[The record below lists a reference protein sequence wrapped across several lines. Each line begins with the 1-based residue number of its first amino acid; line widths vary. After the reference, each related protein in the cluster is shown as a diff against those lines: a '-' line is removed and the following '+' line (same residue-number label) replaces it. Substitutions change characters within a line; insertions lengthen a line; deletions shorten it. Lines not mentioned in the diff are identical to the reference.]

1 MVIRSRCQPLG
12 GCKGG
17 SIPVEYR
24 GTSSSL
30 VRGISIARAPRLRPT
45 PEKKTGSLIITATFV
60 LSEVDDGA
68 GQAGREGE
76 GANGGKGA
84 ASAAASAAAVPVL
97 QLLHPVRLGPGI
109 KHTWGT
115 TSLRQHCSCECCGV
129 TSEKAD
135 DHQGTPISENYA
147 SYSRTEL

>member
-1 MVIRSRCQPLG
+1 MVIRSLCQPLG

-17 SIPVEYR
+17 SIPVAYT

-30 VRGISIARAPRLRPT
+30 VRRISIARAPRLRPT
-45 PEKKTGSLIITATFV
+45 PEKKMAWDWQPDHHCHTV

-97 QLLHPVRLGPGI
+97 QLLRPVRMRKMGA
-109 KHTWGT
+109 
-115 TSLRQHCSCECCGV
+115 
-129 TSEKAD
+129 KAWNKTYMGY
-135 DHQGTPISENYA
+135 HLSPSALLTQLLWLHLKTG
-147 SYSRTEL
+147 